1 MKDISL
7 PIAIKQGNFL
17 SEFGTDVNCYVLNDK
32 QRTAVIPSSG
42 MAYAIG
48 IKKSSKSSSRISR
61 LIDRK
66 SISKFISNE
75 LRYKLDNPI
84 EFYANPQAGAHN
96 NLAIRAKGYDV
107 TILIDLCKA
116 IIASEQS
123 GELHPSQLHIAK
135 QAHIIINASAKAGIK
150 GLVYALAGYDA
161 ERAEIIE
168 SFKTY
173 IREEAREYEREFP
186 EALYEQWY
194 RLYGLKQQGKNR
206 PWKFKHLTV
215 EHVYHP
221 LAKSNGIILD
231 LVQEKR
237 GDDKHKRLHQF
248 LNQVGVKALR
258 QHLGALLALATIST
272 TAAEYERNIRTMFS
286 NQQEFDF

>member
-17 SEFGTDVNCYVLNDK
+17 SEFGIDVDCYVLNDRQK
-32 QRTAVIPSSG
+32 TAVITGSG
-42 MAYAIG
+42 MAAALSVENS
-48 IKKSSKSSSRISR
+48 SSKRISR
-61 LIDRK
+61 LVERK
-66 SISKFISNE
+66 SISRFIGSD
-75 LRYKLDNPI
+75 LKYKLDNPI
-84 EFYANPQAGAHN
+84 EFFANPQASIN
-96 NLAIRAKGYDV
+96 SNLAIRAKGYDV

-116 IIASEQS
+116 IIESEQA
-123 GELHPSQLHIAK
+123 GELHKSQMHIAK

-173 IREEAREYEREFP
+173 IRAEAREYEREFP
-186 EALYEQWY
+186 ESLYEQWY

-206 PWKFKHLTV
+206 PWKFKQLTV
-215 EHVYHP
+215 EHVYRP
-221 LAKSNGIILD
+221 LAKSNGIIFD
-231 LVQEKR
+231 LVQEQR
-237 GDDKHKRLHQF
+237 GDDKYKKLHQF

-258 QHLGALLALATIST
+258 QHLGALQALATISR
-272 TAAEYERNIRTMFS
+272 TAAEYEKNIRTVFS
-286 NQQEFDF
+286 DQQEFDF

>member
-1 MKDISL
+1 MEDASL

-17 SEFGTDVNCYVLNDK
+17 SEFGIDVNCYVLNDK
-32 QRTAVIPSSG
+32 QRTAVITSSG
-42 MAYAIG
+42 MATAIG
-48 IKKSSKSSSRISR
+48 IINSNSKRISR
-61 LIDRK
+61 LADRK
-66 SISKFISNE
+66 SINE
-75 LRYKLDNPI
+75 FVNDELKYKLDNPI
-84 EFYANPQAGAHN
+84 EFYANPQAGEHN

-116 IIASEQS
+116 IIDSERS
-123 GELHPSQLHIAK
+123 GKLHPSQLHIAR

-150 GLVYALAGYDA
+150 GLVYALAAYDA

-215 EHVYHP
+215 EHVYYP
-221 LAKSNGIILD
+221 LAKSNGIILN
-231 LVQEKR
+231 LVQEQR
-237 GDDKHKRLHQF
+237 GEDKHKRLHQF

-258 QHLGALLALATIST
+258 QHLGALLALATISR
-272 TAAEYERNIRTMFS
+272 TAAEYERNVHKMFS
-286 NQQEFDF
+286 EQQEFDF